1 MSYSPYEYIYCLMNE
16 IIKNVKNGTY
26 TKRDY
31 SNLIGCYYAFNIDTK
46 IRCFVQLQTL
56 EKVSA
61 LSENKVVYELIRC
74 KDSLPEITKEYFRIT
89 RFLNHI
95 NMLIFDSAYDSMI
108 ARLVDEITN
117 DIDKE
122 VVDSLVKLAKESP
135 V

>member
-46 IRCFVQLQTL
+46 IRCLVQLQTL
-56 EKVSA
+56 VKVSA

-74 KDSLPEITKEYFRIT
+74 KDYLPEITKEYFRIT

-95 NMLIFDSAYDSMI
+95 NMLTFDSAYDSMI

>member
-1 MSYSPYEYIYCLMNE
+1 MSKLNTFVINANFDNTVILIVSSV
-16 IIKNVKNGTY
+16 IISDV
-26 TKRDY
+26 
-31 SNLIGCYYAFNIDTK
+31 
-46 IRCFVQLQTL
+46 
-56 EKVSA
+56 
-61 LSENKVVYELIRC
+61 IRC

-95 NMLIFDSAYDSMI
+95 NMLTFDSAYDSMI

>member
-46 IRCFVQLQTL
+46 IRCLVQLQTL
-56 EKVSA
+56 VKVSA
-61 LSENKVVYELIRC
+61 LSENKVVYELISC
-74 KDSLPEITKEYFRIT
+74 KDSLPENTKEYFRIT
-89 RFLNHI
+89 RFLHHI
-95 NMLIFDSAYDSMI
+95 NMLTFDSAYDSMI
-108 ARLVDEITN
+108 SQLVHEITT
-117 DIDKE
+117 DIDNA
-122 VVDSLVKLAKESP
+122 VIDSLVKLAKESP

>member
-1 MSYSPYEYIYCLMNE
+1 MNE

-74 KDSLPEITKEYFRIT
+74 SIPLTDLYK
-89 RFLNHI
+89 FLILSIISTTTYNYETI
-95 NMLIFDSAYDSMI
+95 
-108 ARLVDEITN
+108 
-117 DIDKE
+117 
-122 VVDSLVKLAKESP
+122 
-135 V
+135 